1 MPTFVLRLQTPELP
15 LPATIPLRGVVVDI
29 ATGASGTVSGAAE
42 LVALLTAAV
51 RAAGERGPV
60 PHCDRR

>member
-42 LVALLTAAV
+42 LVALHTAAV
-51 RAAGERGPV
+51 RAGAERGAV
-60 PHCDRR
+60 PQGDRR

>member
-1 MPTFVLRLQTPELP
+1 MPTFVLRLQTPETP

-42 LVALLTAAV
+42 LVTLLTAAV
-51 RAAGERGPV
+51 RAAAERGPV
-60 PHCDRR
+60 PRRDRR

>member
-15 LPATIPLRGVVVDI
+15 LPATTPLRGVVVDI

-51 RAAGERGPV
+51 RASA
-60 PHCDRR
+60 

>member
-15 LPATIPLRGVVVDI
+15 LAATIPLRGVVVDI

-42 LVALLTAAV
+42 LVALLTAAI
-51 RAAGERGPV
+51 RATAERGPV
-60 PHCDRR
+60 PHGDRR

>member
-15 LPATIPLRGVVVDI
+15 LAATIPLRGVVVDI

-51 RAAGERGPV
+51 RAAAERGPV
-60 PHCDRR
+60 PHGDRR

>member
-51 RAAGERGPV
+51 RATAERGPV
-60 PHCDRR
+60 PHGDRR

>member
-1 MPTFVLRLQTPELP
+1 VPTFVLRLQTPELP

-51 RAAGERGPV
+51 RAGAERGAV
-60 PHCDRR
+60 PQGDRR